1 MRAVIKNGVVTGY
14 TSADKQGVEF
24 KNPVYKIAKDAFKG
38 CNYKFNI
45 DIPMGVVII
54 EKDAFTNSKFSIINV
69 PYSVTKIEG
78 VSGFKGRLRFK
89 DRYSL
94 VGVELDDSWDRRNV
108 FFGNRMKPKYYF
120 FIALYLQ
127 IILIACR
134 VFKLFTGKTALL
146 LCLSMF
152 PLVGVY
158 KTLRISFLERK
169 WGRNRNGIDG
179 NIRSFK

>member
-24 KNPVYKIAKDAFKG
+24 KDPVYKIAKNAFKG

-45 DIPMGVVII
+45 DIPMGVVTI
-54 EKDAFTNSKFSIINV
+54 EEDAFTNSKFSIINV
-69 PYSVTKIEG
+69 PYSVTRIES
-78 VSGFKGRLRFK
+78 VSGFNGRLRFK

-94 VGVELDDSWDRRNV
+94 VGVELDDSWDRHEV

-127 IILIACR
+127 VVLIAHR
-134 VFKLFTGKTALL
+134 VFGLFTGKTTLI
-146 LCLSMF
+146 LCLALF
-152 PLVGVY
+152 PLVGLY

-169 WGRNRNGIDG
+169 WGKNRDGIDG
-179 NIRSFK
+179 NIKSFK